1 MSEERKGW
9 HTRGYLPHFDA
20 DRFQFV
26 TFRLADSLPQ
36 SILKKF
42 EKELIHNKLDH
53 FYDREF
59 QMKVEEYLDNGV
71 GDCHLLQPKI
81 AEILVNSLRM
91 FAGKRYILAA
101 WVVMPNHGHIL
112 LKPLPGFSLTSIMKG
127 LKGNTAN
134 QANSVLGRKGQFWHP
149 DYFDRY
155 IRDDAH
161 FDKAVRYI
169 ENNPVKAGL
178 VDTPERWK
186 YSSASVG

>member
-1 MSEERKGW
+1 MSEEKKGW

-20 DRFQFV
+20 DKFQFV

-42 EKELIHNKLDH
+42 EQELKHKKLDH

-59 QMKVEEYLDNGV
+59 QIKIEEYLDKGV
-71 GDCHLLQPKI
+71 GDCHLGNAAI
-81 AEILVNSLRM
+81 AEILVRSLLL
-91 FAGKRYILAA
+91 FDNLRYLLAA
-101 WVVMPNHGHIL
+101 WVVMPNHGHVL

-134 QANSVLGRKGQFWHP
+134 QANKSLGRTGKFWHP

-155 IRDDAH
+155 IRDEEH
-161 FDKAVRYI
+161 FRKTVRYI

-178 VDTPERWK
+178 VDTPDKWK
-186 YSSASVG
+186 YSSAYVG

>member
-1 MSEERKGW
+1 MEKKGW
-9 HTRGYLPHFDA
+9 HSRGYLPHYDC
-20 DRFQFV
+20 DKFQFV

-36 SILKKF
+36 SVLKKF
-42 EKELIHNKLDH
+42 EQELKHKKLDH

-59 QMKVEEYLDNGV
+59 QIKIEEYLDRGI
-71 GDCHLLQPKI
+71 GACELGQAAI
-81 AEILVNSLRM
+81 AEILIRSLLM
-91 FAGKRYILAA
+91 FNGERYILAA

-134 QANSVLGRKGQFWHP
+134 QANKFLGRKGRFWHP

-155 IRDDAH
+155 IRDETH
-161 FDKAVRYI
+161 FRKTVRYI

-178 VDTPERWK
+178 VETPDQWE
-186 YSSASVG
+186 YSSAYIG